1 MMNMSYVATTN
12 IGTDTYRTLLLQ
24 LWNVPNKLF
33 LQTECIIDTNRH
45 SINTPICHI
54 KYYISNFAENT
65 CIQ

>member
-1 MMNMSYVATTN
+1 MMNMSYVATIILGLILPN
-12 IGTDTYRTLLLQ
+12 NDFQ
-24 LWNVPNKLF
+24 PWNVPNKLF

-54 KYYISNFAENT
+54 KYCFSNFAENT